1 MNDIVQRSPALLADA
16 LAPLVFVLVWS
27 TGFIVAKFGLPYS
40 PPLTFLLL
48 RYLGVIVL
56 LLPTLLLLRAPWPTE
71 QAGHIAV
78 AGVLVQAGY
87 LSGVWTAIKY
97 GMPAGLA
104 ALIVGLQPV
113 LTGVCARWVGEF
125 VGLRQWT
132 GLLVGLAGVALV
144 VEDKLTLNGA
154 SESGVLLCV
163 MALFSITAG
172 TLYQKRFCP
181 RFDLRSGALI
191 QFAASAAVTLP
202 LAWWF
207 EGLEPGLHAVQW
219 SPQFI
224 GALSWAVLALSIG
237 AMFLLFALI
246 RKNAA
251 THVSSLMYL
260 TPAATALMAWLLF
273 DESFTLTGALGI
285 LLAAAGVAFVVL
297 KK

>member
-1 MNDIVQRSPALLADA
+1 
-16 LAPLVFVLVWS
+16 
-27 TGFIVAKFGLPYS
+27 
-40 PPLTFLLL
+40 
-48 RYLGVIVL
+48 
-56 LLPTLLLLRAPWPTE
+56 
-71 QAGHIAV
+71 
-78 AGVLVQAGY
+78 
-87 LSGVWTAIKY
+87 
-97 GMPAGLA
+97 
-104 ALIVGLQPV
+104 
-113 LTGVCARWVGEF
+113 
-125 VGLRQWT
+125 
-132 GLLVGLAGVALV
+132 
-144 VEDKLTLNGA
+144 
-154 SESGVLLCV
+154 
-163 MALFSITAG
+163 
-172 TLYQKRFCP
+172 
-181 RFDLRSGALI
+181 
-191 QFAASAAVTLP
+191 LP